1 MDVRKATFLFGRWGV
16 VLGAMS
22 DEKVELKQMGKSYD
36 FEDSPFTPFD
46 GFEWGASP
54 FQAANP
60 DIHIRHRTLC
70 DGTPDRRW

>member
-36 FEDSPFTPFD
+36 FEASPFTPFD
-46 GFEWGASP
+46 GFEWGDSGP
-54 FQAANP
+54 SLVNET
-60 DIHIRHRTLC
+60 ISRV
-70 DGTPDRRW
+70 W